1 MEISAMCMAY
11 DMQMMK
17 EKMDTMM
24 NTMTG
29 WVSNNLDELVQ
40 WMDSPFT
47 VQVASFSFPTKF

>member
-1 MEISAMCMAY
+1 
-11 DMQMMK
+11 MQMMK

-47 VQVASFSFPTKF
+47 VQVTSFSFPTKF

>member
-1 MEISAMCMAY
+1 
-11 DMQMMK
+11 MQMMK

-47 VQVASFSFPTKF
+47 VQVTSFSFLTKF